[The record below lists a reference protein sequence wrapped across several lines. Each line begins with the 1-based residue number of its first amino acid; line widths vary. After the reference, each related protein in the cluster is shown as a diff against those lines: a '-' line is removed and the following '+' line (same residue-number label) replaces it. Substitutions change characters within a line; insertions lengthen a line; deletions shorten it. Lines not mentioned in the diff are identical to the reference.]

1 MRNNGVMTC
10 QNIEVFQEI
19 VFPSSKR
26 GNGIKNAGRTIGFHR
41 KICFTCPNCDLYFT
55 IQDERH
61 RDEVIGDGTRT
72 GFCRKS
78 ESIAPCIHNQMVQMC
93 GLG

>member
-41 KICFTCPNCDLYFT
+41 KNLF
-55 IQDERH
+55 H
-61 RDEVIGDGTRT
+61 M
-72 GFCRKS
+72 S
-78 ESIAPCIHNQMVQMC
+78 E
-93 GLG
+93 L